1 MAQGKEWNKDEVIQI
16 LEPIFKMGC
25 NVTKACAYA
34 GIPRTTVQT
43 WIEND
48 EELRLK
54 VTLWQNEP
62 NLLARSQWIAK
73 MASGDGYDSAK
84 EWLRRKEKDEFSER
98 TELTGADGENFPTP
112 IISLPSVPRNNSN
125 KENSSTD

>member
-1 MAQGKEWNKDEVIQI
+1 MAQGKEWDKDEVIEI
-16 LEPIFKMGC
+16 LKPFFKQGC

-48 EELRLK
+48 EVLRLK
-54 VTLWQNEP
+54 VGVWQNEP
-62 NLLARSQWIAK
+62 NHLARSNWLAK
-73 MASGDGYDSAK
+73 MAEGDFDSAK

-112 IISLPSVPRNNSN
+112 IISLPSVPGNNSN
-125 KENSSTD
+125 AQDSSAQ